1 MTVRRI
7 YKRADF
13 VQVKEKSRKN
23 IGIFRGFLTMDCA
36 KYAFYKRVRIPTVT
50 LRQTLNKSAFLLVVA
65 KYRWLGARAIQR
77 IKNLNKFPIIKDE

>member
-50 LRQTLNKSAFLLVVA
+50 LGKETKEMTLWEEVNLL
-65 KYRWLGARAIQR
+65 KRG
-77 IKNLNKFPIIKDE
+77 